1 MFFYVYMSM
10 FCINILYM
18 LYNDVAN
25 AKYFFLCFHSNYYAN
40 RKSNGNINIKF
51 IDNIRKDTASL
62 QEYDLKGITKNIN
75 DSFTPRH
82 KD

>member
-1 MFFYVYMSM
+1 
-10 FCINILYM
+10 M

-62 QEYDLKGITKNIN
+62 QECDLKGITRNRK
-75 DSFTPRH
+75 
-82 KD
+82 KDTVSHLRGATGARK